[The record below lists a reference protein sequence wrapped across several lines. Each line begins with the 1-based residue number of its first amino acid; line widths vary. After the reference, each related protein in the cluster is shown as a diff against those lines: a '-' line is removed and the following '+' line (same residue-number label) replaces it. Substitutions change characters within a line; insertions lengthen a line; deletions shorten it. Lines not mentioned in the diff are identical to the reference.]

1 MPSHTIGTPHLA
13 ETTQKST
20 FFRQGGWMMISAVSS
35 GVLMFAVQVFSK
47 KFLSDPEYSA
57 FVALIQVTNWITIPA
72 LGLQMVFAQESAAAI
87 SGHHEQ
93 QLAKT
98 VRSVMLWTFCVW
110 LVTAIVV
117 FIFRE
122 PWTDALKLS
131 NQMGLW
137 LTVAAGLV
145 MVWLQLFWGLLQGRQ
160 NFLWYGWSTIFNGI
174 GRVAIGGIVI
184 IALHGQAA
192 GLMLAVFCGPGGFGR
207 SCRRFR
213 RNADLL
219 KMKGVSFDTFGWL
232 KRVVP
237 LTAGFGVSTFIFTAD
252 AIAAQNFL
260 GEGGK
265 AADYQ
270 FGGTLCRAIVL
281 FTAPLAAVM
290 FPKLVHSAARSQRT
304 NVMGLT
310 MLGTFALSM
319 CAVIGLSVVG
329 PFVMQKF
336 SKGDY
341 QTIAHLMP
349 LFASGMTLIGM
360 GNVLLYNLM
369 AHSRFK
375 IVPLLVV
382 LGASY
387 WFALQYRHD
396 SFKMIIQTFC
406 MFALIYLAVC
416 ALFTWVVDGKKKT
429 IEADA

>member
-1 MPSHTIGTPHLA
+1 MPAHILEPTGVNQVSH
-13 ETTQKST
+13 KST
-20 FFRQGGWMMISAVSS
+20 FFRQGGWMMIAAVAS
-35 GVLMFAVQVFSK
+35 GALMFAVQVFSK

-57 FVALIQVTNWITIPA
+57 FVALIQVTNWIIIPG

-87 SGHHEQ
+87 SGHHEH

-98 VRSVMLWTFCVW
+98 TRSVMLWTFCVW
-110 LVTAIVV
+110 LATAIAV

-122 PWTDALKLS
+122 PWTAALKLS
-131 NQMGLW
+131 NPMGLW

-145 MVWLQLFWGLLQGRQ
+145 MVWRQVFWGLLQGRQ
-160 NFLWYGWSTIFNGI
+160 NFLWYGWSTICDGI
-174 GRVAIGGIVI
+174 GRVTIGGIVV

-192 GLMLAVFCGPGGFGR
+192 GLMLGVFTGVLLAFIPAI
-207 SCRRFR
+207 SQ
-213 RNADLL
+213 NVDLL
-219 KMKGVSFDTFGWL
+219 KMKGAPFDKFGWL

-237 LTAGFGVSTFIFTAD
+237 LTAGFGVSTFIFNAD
-252 AIAAQNFL
+252 AIVVQKYL

-290 FPKLVHSAARSQRT
+290 FPKLVHSAARSQKT

-310 MLGTFALSM
+310 MLGTFALST
-319 CAVIGLSVVG
+319 CAVIGLAVVG

-341 QTIAHLMP
+341 QSIAHLIP
-349 LFASGMTLIGM
+349 LFASGMTLLGM

-375 IVPLLVV
+375 IVPLL
-382 LGASY
+382 LILAASY
-387 WFALQYRHD
+387 WYALQHRHD
-396 SFKMIIQTFC
+396 SFKMVIQTFC
-406 MFALIYLAVC
+406 LFALIYLGLC
-416 ALFTWVVDGKKKT
+416 SLFTWVIDRKQNA
-429 IEADA
+429 ADPT

>member
-1 MPSHTIGTPHLA
+1 
-13 ETTQKST
+13 
-20 FFRQGGWMMISAVSS
+20 
-35 GVLMFAVQVFSK
+35 MFAVQVFSK
-47 KFLSDPEYSA
+47 GFLSDPEYSA

-72 LGLQMVFAQESAAAI
+72 LGLQMVFAQEAAAAI

-93 QLAKT
+93 QLAST

-110 LVTAIVV
+110 LATATFV
-117 FIFRE
+117 FIYRE
-122 PWTDALKLS
+122 PWTAALKLS

-174 GRVAIGGIVI
+174 GRVVIGGIVI

-192 GLMLAVFCGPGGFGR
+192 GLMLGVFTGLLLAFLPALLQ
-207 SCRRFR
+207 
-213 RNADLL
+213 NADLL
-219 KMKGVSFDTFGWL
+219 KMKGAPFNAIHWL

-237 LTAGFGVSTFIFTAD
+237 LTAGFGVSTFIFSAD

-260 GEGGK
+260 GAGGK

-290 FPKLVHSAARSQRT
+290 FPKLVRSAARSQKT

-310 MLGTFALSM
+310 LLGTFALST
-319 CAVIGLSVVG
+319 CAVIGLTVVG

-349 LFASGMTLIGM
+349 LFASGMTLMGL
-360 GNVLLYNLM
+360 GNVLLYNLIGRIR
-369 AHSRFK
+369 ASR
-375 IVPLLVV
+375 
-382 LGASY
+382 SCRY
-387 WFALQYRHD
+387 
-396 SFKMIIQTFC
+396 S
-406 MFALIYLAVC
+406 
-416 ALFTWVVDGKKKT
+416 
-429 IEADA
+429 